1 MFPLLITI
9 AVLKDGRTETG
20 EKIHVGWK
28 NKSYFEVNTGAIS
41 NYISARQ
48 KHRFIWKRHTILELQ
63 RKNKVIQSE
72 WK

>member
-1 MFPLLITI
+1 MFPLLIAI

-20 EKIHVGWK
+20 EKIHVEWK

-48 KHRFIWKRHTILELQ
+48 KHRFI
-63 RKNKVIQSE
+63 
-72 WK
+72 